1 MTERAGVYGSSLYD
15 LAAEEQLT
23 EPIMK
28 DLLEVRQIFRDNQ
41 DYLRLL
47 AEPSIK
53 REERIDLIEKAFGTA
68 CERYFVN
75 FLKLLCER
83 GMLGEYEGCTEA
95 YQKRYNE
102 DHNIAEAVVTCAV
115 ALSDGQLKTLEKK
128 LEEMSGKTVSLTQK
142 VDSKVLAGIKVELE
156 GKQLDGTVEGRLAGL
171 SRKLDEIII

>member
-83 GMLGEYEGCTEA
+83 GMLGEYEGCTES
-95 YQKRYNE
+95 YKKRYNE

>member
-95 YQKRYNE
+95 YKKRYNE